1 MLNFTANQMCFT
13 AESAHF
19 ISGGVLGEKKIETKK
34 CIACKLNIAFINLE
48 IQYLHAL
55 IDSGIQ
61 FCN

>member
-1 MLNFTANQMCFT
+1 M
-13 AESAHF
+13 
-19 ISGGVLGEKKIETKK
+19 IETKK